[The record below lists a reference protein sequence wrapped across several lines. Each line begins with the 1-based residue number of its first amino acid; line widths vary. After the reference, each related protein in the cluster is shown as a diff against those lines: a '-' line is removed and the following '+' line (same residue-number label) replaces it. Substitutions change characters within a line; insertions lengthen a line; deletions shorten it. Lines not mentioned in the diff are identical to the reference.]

1 MVSCFTVLR
10 EGGQGF
16 SWFLHFFL
24 SFYSDFTAFSWIE
37 WGLNGVITGWQWGFG
52 RARGRTNNPVQ
63 ICEPPRT
70 VRQWTAWAGPTTAQC
85 LPVAASSAVVS
96 DGEQSARR
104 RGHHGTIRK
113 YRQKKRYG
121 KERRKATKKPPPP
134 RADEKRH
141 SFVHSFVSP
150 NFSVPSSL
158 FFRFSSFVVRQES
171 PTRSTSLSVNVW
183 MCASFLLFF
192 LGPDK
197 TSLLSVS
204 IRGVQNEF
212 FGLFSL
218 SLSLSLLMR
227 RLFGP
232 RFSPPVSRCLPSSET
247 RNSLPEHCR
256 GNCDRIAY
264 KIAFPFFFVL
274 GRFGR
279 LATGLPSFTG
289 FFWQRIP

>member
-1 MVSCFTVLR
+1 MGLWKGAWPDEQSGADMRATQN
-10 EGGQGF
+10 GSTMDG
-16 SWFLHFFL
+16 L
-24 SFYSDFTAFSWIE
+24 SGSDDGPMS
-37 WGLNGVITGWQWGFG
+37 TG
-52 RARGRTNNPVQ
+52 R
-63 ICEPPRT
+63 C
-70 VRQWTAWAGPTTAQC
+70 
-85 LPVAASSAVVS
+85 VVS
-96 DGEQSARR
+96 GRLWRR
-104 RGHHGTIRK
+104 TIGATTWPSRYDQKISSKKKIWKRK
-113 YRQKKRYG
+113 KKSN
-121 KERRKATKKPPPP
+121 EKAPPPP

>member
-113 YRQKKRYG
+113 YRQKKKIWKR
-121 KERRKATKKPPPP
+121 KKKSNEKAPPPESRRKAPFI
-134 RADEKRH
+134 R
-141 SFVHSFVSP
+141 SFI
-150 NFSVPSSL
+150 
-158 FFRFSSFVVRQES
+158 RF
-171 PTRSTSLSVNVW
+171 
-183 MCASFLLFF
+183 
-192 LGPDK
+192 
-197 TSLLSVS
+197 
-204 IRGVQNEF
+204 I
-212 FGLFSL
+212 
-218 SLSLSLLMR
+218 
-227 RLFGP
+227 
-232 RFSPPVSRCLPSSET
+232 
-247 RNSLPEHCR
+247 
-256 GNCDRIAY
+256 
-264 KIAFPFFFVL
+264 
-274 GRFGR
+274 
-279 LATGLPSFTG
+279 
-289 FFWQRIP
+289 